1 MPEALGITVVFGAV
15 DDGVDHLASHETVI
29 ASAVDHFDLAD
40 AIDELIKDAGAKTA
54 DGGFT
59 FAGDAAGGDTVVA
72 FVKEGE
78 HLGEKAGRILAI
90 GVHDC
95 DVVTS
100 GVLEAGEHG
109 GFFAEIAREGEIFD
123 TVVGVA
129 KGFELGEG
137 VIAAAVVNED

>member
-1 MPEALGITVVFGAV
+1 MPETFGITVVFGAV

-40 AIDELIKDAGAKTA
+40 AIDELIKDAGAKAA

-90 GVHDC
+90 GVHNGDI
-95 DVVTS
+95 VAS

-109 GFFAEIAREGEIFD
+109 GFFAKVAREREIMDARVGFGE
-123 TVVGVA
+123 
-129 KGFELGEG
+129 GFELGEG